1 MISLLFYLGQQ
12 QGFFGTVY
20 ARIEEGGP
28 FQMTLILLL
37 FILMLIL
44 VVITALKLKKSGL
57 QFSKHLSLINQ
68 VGLLALVIGLF
79 GQLIGLIQVFD
90 AFESLGNINPA
101 VFAGGIKLTLLPPVF
116 GGFTFLL
123 ARIAILVLSW
133 IRNEERDKMKLST

>member
-1 MISLLFYLGQQ
+1 MILLAISLFQNP
-12 QGFFGTVY
+12 GFFGQLMS
-20 ARIEEGGP
+20 RIQEGGP

-44 VVITALKLKKSGL
+44 VVITVLKLKKSGL
-57 QFSKHLSLINQ
+57 QFRKYLSLINQ

-79 GQLIGLIQVFD
+79 GQLLGLIQVFD

-101 VFAGGIKLTLLPPVF
+101 LFAGGIKLTLLPSVF

-133 IRNEERDKMKLST
+133 IRSEELDHSEIPA